1 MLDPTLS
8 DWLDRQADA
17 LDRGDADPA
26 ALLPRLAAAG
36 VLGVAVEERLGGAGG
51 TLADAVE
58 RVAAVAARSL
68 TAAFVFWGQRA
79 FIEYL
84 LQSPNQELR
93 QRLLGDLL
101 AGRLAGATGLS
112 NAMKFLSG
120 IEALQVVAHAEEA
133 GWRLDGRLPWV
144 TNLRSGD
151 FVVAAAIEHGEGGK
165 PFVLAIPEGL
175 AGLQRSA
182 DLRLLGLQ
190 CSNTAALDLRAVA
203 VGRDWLLH
211 DDARQFLPRVRPAFL
226 GLQCGMA
233 IGLARRALDEVQR
246 HLGGSRSL
254 LDGEPGGTARNPRR
268 TRGGAARRT
277 GQRRV
282 RQPAG
287 TPVPHPHRA
296 RRSRRQCRA
305 TGVAGQRRQGLPER
319 ARRRFRPP
327 LARVGVRP
335 DRYAE
340 PGATA
345 RRTATPGRGQGMSEA
360 LLDARGIALGY
371 PRGAGWQAVLGDFE
385 LRLGAGEVVSILGP
399 SGVGKSSLLRV
410 LAGLQEPAAGSVRVL
425 GEPLRG
431 PHPGVA
437 VAFQDPSLLPWLN
450 LEKNVAFGLDFAR
463 QPHLDAAT
471 RQARVDQAIAAVGLE
486 HARARYPAQLSGGM
500 AQRTALARC
509 LARQP
514 KVLLLDEPFGALDE
528 VTRADMQ
535 QLLLRAIHERGTAVV
550 LITHDIDEA
559 LLLSE
564 RILLLGDSPART
576 LGEWRIDLPQPRAE
590 LVEELGALRIEIL
603 KTLRRASRTHA
614 HPIAQPEASHV
625 PGRPDPFPT

>member
-254 LDGEPGGTARNPRR
+254 LDGE
-268 TRGGAARRT
+268 
-277 GQRRV
+277 
-282 RQPAG
+282 
-287 TPVPHPHRA
+287 
-296 RRSRRQCRA
+296 
-305 TGVAGQRRQGLPER
+305 
-319 ARRRFRPP
+319 
-327 LARVGVRP
+327 LA
-335 DRYAE
+335 
-340 PGATA
+340 
-345 RRTATPGRGQGMSEA
+345 
-360 LLDARGIALGY
+360 
-371 PRGAGWQAVLGDFE
+371 
-385 LRLGAGEVVSILGP
+385 
-399 SGVGKSSLLRV
+399 
-410 LAGLQEPAAGSVRVL
+410 
-425 GEPLRG
+425 
-431 PHPGVA
+431 
-437 VAFQDPSLLPWLN
+437 
-450 LEKNVAFGLDFAR
+450 
-463 QPHLDAAT
+463 
-471 RQARVDQAIAAVGLE
+471 
-486 HARARYPAQLSGGM
+486 
-500 AQRTALARC
+500 AQRET
-509 LARQP
+509 
-514 KVLLLDEPFGALDE
+514 LDG
-528 VTRADMQ
+528 
-535 QLLLRAIHERGTAVV
+535 
-550 LITHDIDEA
+550 
-559 LLLSE
+559 
-564 RILLLGDSPART
+564 
-576 LGEWRIDLPQPRAE
+576 
-590 LVEELGALRIEIL
+590 
-603 KTLRRASRTHA
+603 
-614 HPIAQPEASHV
+614 HV
-625 PGRPDPFPT
+625 

>member
-203 VGRDWLLH
+203 VGRDWLLPIH
-211 DDARQFLPRVRPAFL
+211 NGTFD
-226 GLQCGMA
+226 
-233 IGLARRALDEVQR
+233 LAMHAWY
-246 HLGGSRSL
+246 
-254 LDGEPGGTARNPRR
+254 EPFERILEL
-268 TRGGAARRT
+268 
-277 GQRRV
+277 
-282 RQPAG
+282 
-287 TPVPHPHRA
+287 
-296 RRSRRQCRA
+296 A
-305 TGVAGQRRQGLPER
+305 TEH
-319 ARRRFRPP
+319 
-327 LARVGVRP
+327 
-335 DRYAE
+335 
-340 PGATA
+340 
-345 RRTATPGRGQGMSEA
+345 
-360 LLDARGIALGY
+360 
-371 PRGAGWQAVLGDFE
+371 
-385 LRLGAGEVVSILGP
+385 
-399 SGVGKSSLLRV
+399 
-410 LAGLQEPAAGSVRVL
+410 SVRVSTPMM
-425 GEPLRG
+425 GE
-431 PHPGVA
+431 
-437 VAFQDPSLLPWLN
+437 
-450 LEKNVAFGLDFAR
+450 
-463 QPHLDAAT
+463 
-471 RQARVDQAIAAVGLE
+471 
-486 HARARYPAQLSGGM
+486 
-500 AQRTALARC
+500 
-509 LARQP
+509 
-514 KVLLLDEPFGALDE
+514 
-528 VTRADMQ
+528 
-535 QLLLRAIHERGTAVV
+535 
-550 LITHDIDEA
+550 
-559 LLLSE
+559 
-564 RILLLGDSPART
+564 
-576 LGEWRIDLPQPRAE
+576 RIDLQAPHA
-590 LVEELGALRIEIL
+590 G
-603 KTLRRASRTHA
+603 RRWWREVVDSETQVQGYGCCR
-614 HPIAQPEASHV
+614 S
-625 PGRPDPFPT
+625 